1 MWYSNIIP
9 ARNTTCTD
17 SQHRW
22 GIWTGRHNRIRSE
35 RLKVRRTVDLPLSAR
50 PISKAAYANFTP
62 RKVLRPR
69 RSIEKVSAPCSNWLS
84 DYLPGSSS
92 NKPAGL
98 CDATHPAATFIPRKG
113 YAIVPRLQGLDAGVY
128 HYAPRDHRL
137 EWRCM
142 PERGGVERLAQ
153 MLPGVLLIGLS
164 SIHWREAWKY
174 GERAFRYCQ
183 HDIGHAIATVRYA
196 AAALGWKA
204 RLLDV
209 SDATIANVLGLAQ
222 GAGLFRH

>member
-1 MWYSNIIP
+1 MQVS
-9 ARNTTCTD
+9 TT
-17 SQHRW
+17 
-22 GIWTGRHNRIRSE
+22 
-35 RLKVRRTVDLPLSAR
+35 LP
-50 PISKAAYANFTP
+50 P
-62 RKVLRPR
+62 R
-69 RSIEKVSAPCSNWLS
+69 E
-84 DYLPGSSS
+84 
-92 NKPAGL
+92 
-98 CDATHPAATFIPRKG
+98 
-113 YAIVPRLQGLDAGVY
+113 
-128 HYAPRDHRL
+128 HRL

-142 PERGGVERLAQ
+142 PEREGVERLAQ

-209 SDATIANVLGLAQ
+209 SDATIANVLGLAREQ
-222 GAGLFRH
+222 DFSGIDEADREHPAALMLVGPDVTLEIDIAGLNDIVNSGAWAGDPMRLAPTMCDGP